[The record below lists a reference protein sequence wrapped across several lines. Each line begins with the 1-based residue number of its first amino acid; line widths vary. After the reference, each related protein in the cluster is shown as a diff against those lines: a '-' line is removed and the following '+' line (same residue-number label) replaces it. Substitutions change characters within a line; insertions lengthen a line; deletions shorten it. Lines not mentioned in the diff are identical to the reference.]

1 MPEPELTISPIER
14 ASWEGRKERD
24 PLIDL
29 AFSYNAVRALKEQ
42 LDYIVKEHDFLVCY
56 VWGAPNSGK
65 SEVADSVAFG
75 LKKRY
80 EEAKETVLMF
90 ATFSFTQTLLKI
102 QELTESIE
110 DENVIFV
117 QDEVTTLHGK
127 GSKIAFDNL
136 NNILRV
142 TRAKK
147 WSYLFSCPKFIELDI
162 LQFSLRTVGRDKLKR
177 RNLVLLYDEEKK
189 PVGYVWVPLSQDYEW
204 RDKKY
209 AAKMENINR
218 VLSSGGY
225 EKVEGLNWLLTK
237 EPSVV
242 APYEGQTANLRQA
255 IFIQL
260 AEYGIIE
267 RDIEIFKAWVEGEN
281 QREIADRLGFTQSWI
296 SDIISNIKRKALGY
310 TFEDV
315 YYAKMKKDDDSW
327 VQGGKNT
334 PDPDLYNSDRKLV
347 ISCKCYADKKSSV
360 TIPFNELAQS
370 ELDLMKKGNKLEL
383 IFYNILWDKLFVVEV
398 TGEEKRFSFRIDS

>member
-1 MPEPELTISPIER
+1 MVELTISPIQR

-42 LDYIVKEHDFLVCY
+42 LDYTVKEHDFLVCY

-65 SEVADSVAFG
+65 SEVADSIAFG

-102 QELTESIE
+102 QELIESIKE
-110 DENVIFV
+110 ENVIFV

-162 LQFSLRTVGRDKLKR
+162 LQFSLRTVGRDKERR

-189 PVGYVWVPLSQDYEW
+189 PVGYVWIPLIQDYNW

-209 AAKMENINR
+209 EAKMENIDR
-218 VLSSGGY
+218 VLGSGGY
-225 EKVEGLNWLLTK
+225 EKVEGLNWLQTK
-237 EPSVV
+237 EPAVV
-242 APYEGQTANLRQA
+242 APYEGQTANLQRAVLDQMA
-255 IFIQL
+255 K
-260 AEYGIIE
+260 YGVKQ
-267 RDIEIFKAWVEGEN
+267 RDKEIFNAWLEGET
-281 QREIADRLGFTQSWI
+281 QREIAPQYELQQSGV
-296 SDIISNIKRKALGY
+296 SEIIQKIKRNVLGY
-310 TFEDV
+310 AFEDV
-315 YYAKMKKDDDSW
+315 YYAIKQKEDENW
-327 VQGGKNT
+327 IQGGKNT
-334 PDPDLYNSDRKLV
+334 PDPDLLNNTSDRV
-347 ISCKCYADKKSSV
+347 ISVKCYADRKRTV
-360 TIPFNELAQS
+360 TVPFTEIAQS
-370 ELDLMKKGNKLEL
+370 ELDFLKKGFQLEL
-383 IFYNILWDKLFVVEV
+383 VFYNILWDKLFIVEV
-398 TGEEKRFSFRIDS
+398 TGEEKRFSFRMDS